1 MEQEDMPCWVD
12 SFAEF
17 CGRFDDLF
25 ARSESREQARKY
37 MRGLLAPL
45 ERKTSWQLAERLHD
59 STPDRMQRLLYRVP
73 WDAEEAQDRLQQFII
88 ERFGEKEAI
97 GVLDETGI
105 PKKGTASVGVA
116 KQYCGAVG
124 KLENCQVAT
133 LLTYS
138 TSGGH
143 VFLDRRLFLPEDW
156 CADARRRARAKV
168 PKEVRF
174 QTKPEQAGE
183 MLLHAWKMGVPMQ
196 WVTGD
201 SVYGCSPQLRQ
212 LIEQAGKWYVLAVT
226 SVIRVWRER
235 PEVLE
240 PEEQTGGRPR
250 RNVRLAPGAAKS
262 QTVAEVIAGLPKSRW
277 RRLSIAVGTKG
288 PRLYDWVRLRV
299 IESYDDLP
307 GPEVWLLARRS
318 ISKPDEIAYYLAF
331 APGTISLQTLAL
343 IAGTRYTVEQ
353 CIEEAKGE
361 VGFDQYE
368 VRHYWS
374 WYRHMTLALMAHT
387 WLAAER
393 LGQREKNAGGSDRRT
408 DRARGASALGGG
420 LTSG

>member
-1 MEQEDMPCWVD
+1 
-12 SFAEF
+12 
-17 CGRFDDLF
+17 
-25 ARSESREQARKY
+25 
-37 MRGLLAPL
+37 
-45 ERKTSWQLAERLHD
+45 
-59 STPDRMQRLLYRVP
+59 
-73 WDAEEAQDRLQQFII
+73 
-88 ERFGEKEAI
+88 
-97 GVLDETGI
+97 
-105 PKKGTASVGVA
+105 
-116 KQYCGAVG
+116 
-124 KLENCQVAT
+124 
-133 LLTYS
+133 
-138 TSGGH
+138 
-143 VFLDRRLFLPEDW
+143 
-156 CADARRRARAKV
+156 
-168 PKEVRF
+168 
-174 QTKPEQAGE
+174 

-212 LIEQAGKWYVLAVT
+212 LIEHAGKWYVLAVT
-226 SVIRVWRER
+226 SVIRVWKER
-235 PEVLE
+235 PAVLE

-250 RNVRLAPGAAKS
+250 RNVRLAPGAAKA
-262 QTVAEVIAGLPKSRW
+262 QTVAEVIAELPKSRW

-318 ISKPDEIAYYLAF
+318 ISKPNEIAYYLAF
-331 APGTISLQTLAL
+331 APRSLSLQTLIR

-368 VRHYWS
+368 VRHYGS

-393 LGQREKNAGGSDRRT
+393 VRQREKNGGGSGRRPE
-408 DRARGASALGGG
+408 RARSASTLGGG
-420 LTSG
+420 ITAG